1 MVKKNYQLD
10 VKYFCIGLH
19 KTGTTSLH
27 QMALDSGL
35 KSTHSTDWYENQ
47 EKIEQFT
54 FFCDG
59 CSHYHHI
66 NEIDYIS
73 LYKKF
78 PNSIFIINI
87 RNIRS
92 WIISKLKHAGWHDKT
107 KIVPCQEI
115 IFHDGWKHKSKKNI
129 LLFIEHYYERYI
141 GILEF
146 FLNRQDRAVVVDICE
161 GHKENLGRFL
171 PEEIV
176 NKKVHQNKGVN
187 VSLSSEVLEFI
198 DYQIGVVYR
207 DKNQRLQELLK
218 YYSY

>member
-1 MVKKNYQLD
+1 MKKNYHLD

-27 QMALDSGL
+27 QMAVDGGL
-35 KSTHSTDWYENQ
+35 KSTHSTNWHQNL
-47 EKIEQFT
+47 EKLEKFT

-59 CSHYHHI
+59 GSHYDNI

-73 LYKKF
+73 LYEKF

-129 LLFIEHYYERYI
+129 LLFIEHYYKRYI
-141 GILEF
+141 EILEF
-146 FLNRQDRAVVVDICE
+146 FMNRQDRAIVVDICE
-161 GHKENLGRFL
+161 GRIQNLLSFL
-171 PEEIV
+171 PEEII

-187 VSLSSEVLEFI
+187 VNLSSEVLELI
-198 DYQIGVVYR
+198 DYYLGVVYR
-207 DKNQRLQELLK
+207 DKNERLSKLLK